1 MIGVV
6 HLFPIYPAYPSINEV
21 ISKNSK
27 QNRFDLINSKE
38 TYNLTKRFYLDP
50 GVLLSFSNAQKG
62 YFGKPRI
69 KAEI

>member
-6 HLFPIYPAYPSINEV
+6 HLYPIYPAYPSINEV
-21 ISKNSK
+21 ISKNSE
-27 QNRFDLINSKE
+27 QNRFDLIHSKE

-50 GVLLSFSNAQKG
+50 VLLSFSNAQKG

>member
-27 QNRFDLINSKE
+27 QNRFDLIYDME
-38 TYNLTKRFYLDP
+38 THNLTRRFYLDP
-50 GVLLSFSNAQKG
+50 MLLSFSNAQKG